1 MKKDTQTI
9 SRLALLILA
18 LIFNNI
24 IIASPATGT
33 YTWNGGSNNQWDFPA
48 NWTLTTGPPQT
59 LQLPNNVPNADY
71 DVVIPAGTTFSP
83 VISNA
88 IFLAAF
94 SQVHNLTV
102 NAGAT
107 LTLTG
112 KEIHLYGTDLFGGVS
127 GYGIISGNRACHIV
141 ASVSNYTVSGKLQI
155 DEFNPETY
163 TSGIVNGSCIIMRKL
178 DLGGHVNV
186 GNGGELIFRSTSASQ
201 CAILD
206 NFNYPGTNLTQSG
219 TGVIKVER
227 YIPSPTGYHRIGSP
241 VSMNLNQLGASGSG
255 PYIPYFPAVPGGLCD
270 ENVAVSAP
278 GTVWSY
284 DESNPL
290 NASCYQ
296 YAWTALGPGNPAE
309 PGVGYTAKLTAGVHT
324 YIGLP
329 NQADTYTLTGLKNS
343 NWTNETVQ
351 SISQPFN
358 IVSGWHLLAN
368 PFLAPLNMAATLSSN
383 PGFDDASVY
392 DESGI
397 YKPLIIPTIYNF
409 ANSGV
414 VNAGYLAPFQAVM
427 VHRGLGAPVTQNPTL
442 LGAASFTFDKNN
454 CAATQSPVFY
464 KQTNGAGLA
473 IKVTGNG
480 HTDYTYCGYSS
491 DATSDFE
498 LGFDARKMT
507 SDAGVP
513 TLYTRNNNVFM
524 AINTYHSI
532 EETPSIDLGMWP
544 GTNGNFTLTFAG
556 IDNFDATTVIMLED
570 KTSGQLTDLRANNT
584 YTFNQTISENPD
596 RFVIYFSE
604 PVVSGVNNVTA
615 GACTI
620 FSSGNTLYV
629 DFSNLEN
636 VNATID
642 IYNVLGQQ
650 MSSEKFGSSGI
661 YSKQMSS
668 SAGYVMVKTA
678 NGGIVQTG
686 KFFIK

>member
-1 MKKDTQTI
+1 MKKNTYTI
-9 SRLALLILA
+9 PKLALLITA
-18 LIFNNI
+18 LVFSTAIFGG
-24 IIASPATGT
+24 PAVGS
-33 YTWNGGSNNQWDFPA
+33 YTWNGSASNQWDLPA
-48 NWTLTTGPPQT
+48 NWTLTSGTAQT
-59 LQLPNNVPNADY
+59 LQLPINIPNSDY
-71 DVVIPAGTTFSP
+71 DVIIPAGTPFSP

-88 IFLAAF
+88 IFSAAF
-94 SQVHNLTV
+94 SQVHNLRV
-102 NAGAT
+102 NADAT

-112 KEIHLYGTDLFGGVS
+112 KEIHLYGTDLFGGVNA
-127 GYGIISGNRACHIV
+127 YGIISGNRACHIV
-141 ASVSNYTVSGKLQI
+141 SSVSNYTVSGKLQI

-186 GNGGELIFRSTSASQ
+186 GNGGELIFRSTSSSQ
-201 CAILD
+201 SAILD
-206 NFNYPGTNLTQSG
+206 NFNYTGTNLTQSG

-227 YIPSPTGYHRIGSP
+227 FIPSPTGYHRIGSP
-241 VSMNLNQLGASGSG
+241 IAMNLDQFGATGSG
-255 PYIPYFPAVPGGLCD
+255 PYIPYFPPVPGGLCD

-290 NASCYQ
+290 NTSCYQ
-296 YAWTALGPGNPAE
+296 YAWTALGPGNAAN

-324 YIGLP
+324 FIGLP
-329 NQADTYTLTGLKNS
+329 NQADSYTLTGLKNS

-383 PGFDDASVY
+383 PGFDDACVY

-397 YKPLIIPTIYNF
+397 YRPLIIPAIYNF
-409 ANSGV
+409 SNSGV

-427 VHRGLGAPVTQNPTL
+427 VHRGLGAPVTQTPTL
-442 LGAASFTFDKNN
+442 LGSASFTFDKNN

-473 IKVTGNG
+473 IQVTGNG

-498 LGFDARKMT
+498 VGFDSRKIT

-513 TLYTRNNNVFM
+513 TLYTKNNDVFM

-532 EETPSIDLGMWP
+532 EETPSIDLGIWP
-544 GTNGNFTLTFAG
+544 GVNGNFTLTFAG
-556 IDNFDATTVIMLED
+556 IDNFDISTVIILED
-570 KTSGQLTDLRANNT
+570 KANGQLTDLRANNNYSFT
-584 YTFNQTISENPD
+584 QTLADNPD
-596 RFVIYFSE
+596 RFVIHFSE
-604 PVVSGVNNVTA
+604 LVISGVNHVA
-615 GACTI
+615 ADQFKM

-629 DFSNLEN
+629 DFSNMEN

-650 MSSEKFGSSGI
+650 ISSEKFGSSGI
-661 YSKQMSS
+661 YSKLMSS
-668 SAGYVMVKTA
+668 FTGYVMVKTV
-678 NGGIVQTG
+678 NGGVVRTG